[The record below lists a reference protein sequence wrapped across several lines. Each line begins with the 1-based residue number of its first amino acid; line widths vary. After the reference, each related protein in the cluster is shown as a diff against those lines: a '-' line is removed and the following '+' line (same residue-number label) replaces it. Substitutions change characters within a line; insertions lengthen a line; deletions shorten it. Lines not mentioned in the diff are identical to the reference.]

1 MTKKFEILSHTAD
14 ARVKVFGKTKEELF
28 RNAMLVMVEILKS
41 PACAK
46 ASAGRQISIPPW
58 RDKSQNLLRKKVSI
72 KSPDIDSLLV
82 DFLSEVLYQS
92 QVNKVVYCDAEFSEF
107 SDTEIEAEISGFK
120 VDSFD
125 EDIKAVT
132 YHELEIKKS
141 SPAGGTGG
149 FETIIVFDV

>member
-1 MTKKFEILSHTAD
+1 MTKKFEILPHTAD
-14 ARVKVFGKTKEELF
+14 ARVKVFGETREELF
-28 RNAMLVMVEILKS
+28 KNALLAMAGILNPDARRGRGSDQKRRRNQKLIK
-41 PACAK
+41 AK
-46 ASAGRQISIPPW
+46 INIQ
-58 RDKSQNLLRKKVSI
+58 
-72 KSPDIDSLLV
+72 SPDINSLLV

-92 QVNKVVYCDAEFSEF
+92 QMNKVIYSEVLFSKF
-107 SDTEIEAEISGFK
+107 SDPSTNSGQAELQAEIRGNK

-141 SPAGGTGG
+141 PPAGG